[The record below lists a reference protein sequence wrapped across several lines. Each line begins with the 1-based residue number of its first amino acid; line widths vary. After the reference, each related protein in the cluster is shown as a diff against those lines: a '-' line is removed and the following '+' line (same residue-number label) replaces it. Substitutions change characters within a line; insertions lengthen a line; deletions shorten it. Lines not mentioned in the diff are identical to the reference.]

1 MKNRAV
7 MKSIASHSIQTIEI
21 DFVILFKSLTILP
34 NKLKQL
40 LTKANQAKGK
50 KFDRSSGKMSVVSFR
65 SKHNKITSLSFHFLP
80 EPSGS

>member
-21 DFVILFKSLTILP
+21 DLVILFKSLTI
-34 NKLKQL
+34 
-40 LTKANQAKGK
+40 KANQAKGK

-80 EPSGS
+80 EPLGS